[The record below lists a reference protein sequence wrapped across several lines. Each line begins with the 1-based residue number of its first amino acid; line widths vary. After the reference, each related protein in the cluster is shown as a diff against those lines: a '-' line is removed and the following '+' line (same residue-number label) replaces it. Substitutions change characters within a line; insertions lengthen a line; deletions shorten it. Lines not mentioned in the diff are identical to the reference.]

1 MKLDKIF
8 AALFIGLAMTACS
21 NDDEMTTGGQD
32 QSPVTGG
39 TAYMSVS
46 LNMPKSTGGTRASGT
61 TTVQRLNRQWARC
74 CLRCSMPATS
84 VCKQEHCCLVNI
96 R

>member
-46 LNMPKSTGGTRASGT
+46 LNMP
-61 TTVQRLNRQWARC
+61 
-74 CLRCSMPATS
+74 
-84 VCKQEHCCLVNI
+84 
-96 R
+96 

>member
-21 NDDEMTTGGQD
+21 NDDEMTTGGQG

-46 LNMPKSTGGTRASGT
+46 LNMPKNTGTRAPGLDYGSPEEQKVN
-61 TTVQRLNRQWARC
+61 TVMIVLFDASDICVETKHWQ
-74 CLRCSMPATS
+74 
-84 VCKQEHCCLVNI
+84 LVNI
-96 R
+96 S